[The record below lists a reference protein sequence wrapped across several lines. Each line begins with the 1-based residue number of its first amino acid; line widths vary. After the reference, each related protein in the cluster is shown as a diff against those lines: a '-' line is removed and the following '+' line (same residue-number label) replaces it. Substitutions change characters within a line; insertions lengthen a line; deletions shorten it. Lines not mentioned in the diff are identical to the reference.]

1 MKVLIGLA
9 FPGIDVSEDSVAK
22 REIYLT
28 RISLFEIVKGRERGN
43 EKPVYLQ
50 TLVPRSYSPSQSF
63 VKAPYL
69 LVKIINS
76 SH

>member
-9 FPGIDVSEDSVAK
+9 FPGIDVSEDSLTK

-43 EKPVYLQ
+43 EKLVYLQ
-50 TLVPRSYSPSQSF
+50 TLVPRSYSPS
-63 VKAPYL
+63 PYL

>member
-9 FPGIDVSEDSVAK
+9 FPGSEDSLTK

-28 RISLFEIVKGRERGN
+28 ISLFEIVKGRERGI
-43 EKPVYLQ
+43 EKLVYLQ
-50 TLVPRSYSPSQSF
+50 TLVPRSYSPS
-63 VKAPYL
+63 PYL

>member
-9 FPGIDVSEDSVAK
+9 FPGSEDSVTK

-28 RISLFEIVKGRERGN
+28 RISLFEIVKGRKRGI
-43 EKPVYLQ
+43 EKTVYLQ
-50 TLVPRSYSPSQSF
+50 TLVPRGYSPS
-63 VKAPYL
+63 PYL
-69 LVKIINS
+69 LMKIINS

>member
-1 MKVLIGLA
+1 MKVLIRLA
-9 FPGIDVSEDSVAK
+9 FPGSEDSLTK

-28 RISLFEIVKGRERGN
+28 RISLFEIVKGRERGI
-43 EKPVYLQ
+43 EKLVYLQ
-50 TLVPRSYSPSQSF
+50 TLVPRSYSPSF